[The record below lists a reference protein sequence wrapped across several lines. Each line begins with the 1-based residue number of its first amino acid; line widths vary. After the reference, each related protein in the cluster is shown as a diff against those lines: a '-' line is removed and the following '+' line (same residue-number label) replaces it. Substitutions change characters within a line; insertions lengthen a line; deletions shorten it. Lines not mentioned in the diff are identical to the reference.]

1 MEGAAMN
8 RVEVLIFDMDGVLVD
23 VRESYREAARRT
35 ATGYLERLLDW
46 PPGFLDVITLEDVAA
61 LKLARGFNN
70 DWALTTAL
78 IALYLAYLPPLPAPR
93 LPPSP
98 SAREVLQALWGTGSD
113 VAAQAPALWAQVDVA
128 SFAQQVAAAGGGL
141 EGVDRV
147 LGDFPNR
154 AHLFAE
160 GDLRRT
166 NLVQRL
172 FQELYLGRDLFVRT
186 YGEEPIWHEGE
197 GLIARERLI
206 PSPRTL
212 EALAARLP
220 LAIAT
225 GRPRAEARYALDQ
238 FRIAPYFTAVVDL
251 EDVQAEEAQR
261 GERPLGKPHPYSLL
275 EAACRAGG
283 DGRACAYVGD
293 QPDDMR
299 AARRAAEVQPFL
311 GIGCTAM
318 AQDRDRAAR
327 CLWEAGAD
335 FVVEHPDDLLD
346 LDLWRGGQ
354 G

>member
-1 MEGAAMN
+1 MN

-35 ATGYLERLLDW
+35 ATAYLEHLLDCA
-46 PPGFLDVITLEDVAA
+46 PGFLDGTITLEDVAA

-78 IALYLAYLPPLPAPR
+78 IALYLAHLPPLPAPR

-113 VAAQAPALWAQVDVA
+113 VWMEVPALWEKVDVP
-128 SFAQQVAAAGGGL
+128 SFAQKVTAAGGGL
-141 EGVDRV
+141 EGVARV

-160 GDLRRT
+160 GDLRST
-166 NLVQRL
+166 NVVQRL

-186 YGEEPIWHEGE
+186 YGEEPLWYDGE

-206 PSPRTL
+206 PSLGTL
-212 EALAARLP
+212 EALAACLP

-238 FRIAPYFTAVVDL
+238 FGMTPYFSVVVDL
-251 EDVQAEEAQR
+251 EDVQAAEETT
-261 GERPLGKPHPYSLL
+261 GERPLGKPHPYPLL
-275 EAACRAGG
+275 EAARRAGAE
-283 DGRACAYVGD
+283 GRTCAYVGD

-299 AARRAAEVQPFL
+299 AVRRAREVQPFL

-318 AQDRDRAAR
+318 APDRQRAAQ

-335 FVVEHPDDLLD
+335 FVLEHPDDLVR
-346 LDLWRGGQ
+346 LDLWRGAGR
-354 G
+354 